1 LTRFSVVV
9 VAFAAAA
16 AASAAVND
24 LFSREHCRLGWVL
37 WRFPNEE
44 PLGTEVF

>member
-9 VAFAAAA
+9 VAFAAA
-16 AASAAVND
+16 SAAVTD
-24 LFSREHCRLGWVL
+24 LFSREHCRLDWVL